1 MNRTK
6 GEVMGTF
13 LKGTLILS
21 LAMLYTKVV
30 EFIVSIL
37 LAQSLGSEGMGF
49 YMMALPV
56 IGLLITIAAL
66 EFPTALSKVLAEEEV
81 HQNERARL
89 QIVKVSFF
97 VIMGLSLLL
106 VAVSAAITLLLL
118 KWKNIDIRLGYP
130 LLALIPIVPVIGTSS
145 ILKGY
150 FSGLQKMKPIAIAQL
165 LEKTAHLS
173 FIFYVLHY
181 VKDLPLE
188 YRVVA
193 AVLGLGAG
201 ELVSLFFF
209 SASFLLG
216 ERTTGEAAT
225 EKTAPVSKR
234 SILKKLFQVSLP
246 TTGVRILNALTA
258 AVNPILITQSLLFA
272 GIAASVATKQYGM
285 LTAFAMTIG
294 YFPGFIGYS
303 LYVSLVPSIS
313 EARSKQDDHAL
324 HQRIHQAFHITLL
337 YGIPCSIVMYFF
349 ADELTVLFYHSP
361 QAGQFLM
368 LLSPFI
374 LFHYLLSPLQAILFG
389 LGRARDVFSQTIWVN
404 ILSILLIVSLSSQSS
419 FGIHGVIIAV
429 NFSGVLLSFLHYHTI
444 VEEVHFK
451 PKLMDYAIFLASG
464 AFTIGLCELMHRTH
478 YEDHISIIIV
488 LAVVFAV
495 YYGTLFFLRL
505 FQSGLSR
512 LWVKPE
518 K

>member
-1 MNRTK
+1 M
-6 GEVMGTF
+6 
-13 LKGTLILS
+13 
-21 LAMLYTKVV
+21 AMLYTKVV
-30 EFIVSIL
+30 EFVVSIL
-37 LAQSLGSEGMGF
+37 LARSLGSEGMGF

-81 HQNERARL
+81 HQNERQRL
-89 QIVKVSFF
+89 RIVKVSFY
-97 VIMGLSLLL
+97 VIMGLSIVL
-106 VAVSAAITLLLL
+106 VALSAAITLLLL
-118 KWKNIDIRLGYP
+118 KWKSIDIRLGYP
-130 LLALIPIVPVIGTSS
+130 MLALIPIVPVIGTTS

-165 LEKTAHLS
+165 LEKTAQLS
-173 FIFYVLHY
+173 FIFYVLQY
-181 VKDLPLE
+181 MKDLPLE

-193 AVLGLGAG
+193 AVLGIGAG

-216 ERTTGEAAT
+216 QRNLRGVEEPVEQLVPRRT
-225 EKTAPVSKR
+225 
-234 SILKKLFQVSLP
+234 ILKKLFQVSLP

-258 AVNPILITQSLLFA
+258 AVNPILITQSLMFA
-272 GIAASVATKQYGM
+272 GITASIATKQYGM

-313 EARSKQDDHAL
+313 EAKSKQDHEAL
-324 HQRIHQAFHITLL
+324 HQRIHQAFNITLL

-404 ILSILLIVSLSSQSS
+404 VLSILLIICLASQST

-444 VEEVHFK
+444 VEEISFK
-451 PKLMDYAIFLASG
+451 PKIAKYLVFLAAG
-464 AFTIGLCELMHRTH
+464 LLTVGLCELMHTTH
-478 YEDHISIIIV
+478 YENHLSIA
-488 LAVVFAV
+488 LLLLVVFSF
-495 YYGTLFFLRL
+495 YYASLLVLKWTQNGFARL
-505 FQSGLSR
+505 FM
-512 LWVKPE
+512 KPQ

>member
-1 MNRTK
+1 
-6 GEVMGTF
+6 MGKF

-30 EFIVSIL
+30 EFVVSVL
-37 LAQSLGSEGMGF
+37 LARSLGSEGMGF

-81 HQNERARL
+81 HQNDKQRL
-89 QIVKVSFF
+89 QIVKVSFY

-106 VAVSAAITLLLL
+106 VLISAAVTLLLL
-118 KWKNIDIRLGYP
+118 KWETIDTRLGYP
-130 LLALIPIVPVIGTSS
+130 LLALIPIVPVIGTTS

-165 LEKTAHLS
+165 LEKTAQLS
-173 FIFYVLHY
+173 FIFYVLQY
-181 VKDLPLE
+181 MKGLPLE

-193 AVLGLGAG
+193 AVLGIGAG

-209 SASFLLG
+209 STSFLLG
-216 ERTTGEAAT
+216 QRNL
-225 EKTAPVSKR
+225 KDVSKSDFTPVPRR

-258 AVNPILITQSLLFA
+258 AVNPILITQSLMFA
-272 GIAASVATKQYGM
+272 GITASIATKQYGM

-313 EARSKQDDHAL
+313 EARSKQDEAGL
-324 HQRIHQAFHITLL
+324 HQRIHQAFHITFL

-374 LFHYLLSPLQAILFG
+374 LFHYLLAPLQAILFG

-404 ILSILLIVSLSSQSS
+404 ILSILLILSLASQTS

-444 VEEVHFK
+444 VEEVKFK
-451 PKLMDYAIFLASG
+451 PKLAEYFTFIASG
-464 AFTIGLCELMHRTH
+464 VATICLCELMHTTH
-478 YEDHISIIIV
+478 YENHQSITLLLI
-488 LAVVFAV
+488 VVFSF
-495 YYGTLFFLRL
+495 YYGTLFLLRML
-505 FQSGLSR
+505 QNGIGR
-512 LWVKPE
+512 LWMKPQ